1 MAHLLLAYLAG
12 LVTLLNPCVLP
23 VLPLVLGA
31 ALGQS
36 RHGPAAL
43 AMGLVISFA
52 GFGLLITAFG
62 FSLGID
68 DAVLRN
74 GAALLLLVA
83 GGVLLWPRAQ
93 MAFATAMGPVAAGG
107 QRLIGHVGGEGLGG
121 QFAVGL
127 LLGLVWAPC
136 VGPTLG
142 VAIAAASRGENL
154 AGAFVTFLVFGLG
167 VATALLGFAALSR
180 RVAGRARLQTLA
192 RHGKAL
198 FGVLLVLVALLI
210 LSGLDKRL
218 EAAILDALPASLIA
232 FTTRF

>member
-1 MAHLLLAYLAG
+1 MGALLLAYLAG

-36 RHGPAAL
+36 RHGPVAL
-43 AMGLVISFA
+43 AAGLVLSFA

-68 DAVLRN
+68 DGALRT
-74 GAALLLLVA
+74 GAAALLLIA
-83 GGVLLWPRAQ
+83 GAVLLWPRAQ
-93 MAFATAMGPVAAGG
+93 AAFATAMGPVASGG
-107 QRLIGHVGGEGLGG
+107 QHLLGGVVGNGLGG

-180 RVAGRARLQTLA
+180 RAVGRARVQTLA
-192 RHGKAL
+192 RHGKAV
-198 FGVLLVLVALLI
+198 FGALLIVVALLI
-210 LSGLDKRL
+210 LSGLDKML
-218 EAAILDALPASLIA
+218 EAWVLDLLPAGLIA

>member
-1 MAHLLLAYLAG
+1 MGALLLAYLAG

-36 RHGPAAL
+36 RHGPVAL
-43 AMGLVISFA
+43 AAGLVLSFA

-68 DAVLRN
+68 DGALRMGAAVLLLIA
-74 GAALLLLVA
+74 GA
-83 GGVLLWPRAQ
+83 VLLWPRAQ
-93 MAFATAMGPVAAGG
+93 AVFATAMGPVASGG
-107 QRLIGHVGGEGLGG
+107 QRLLGGVAGNGLGG

-154 AGAFVTFLVFGLG
+154 AGAFITFLVFGLG

-180 RVAGRARLQTLA
+180 RAVGRARVQTLA

-198 FGVLLVLVALLI
+198 FGALLIVVALLI
-210 LSGLDKRL
+210 LSGLDKML
-218 EAAILDALPASLIA
+218 EAWVLDLLPAGLIA